1 MLDLAFFIERQSSPY
16 FPVVDTG
23 DAYDL
28 ERRIIANR
36 TLTAGWG

>member
-1 MLDLAFFIERQSSPY
+1 MQAFFIERQSGPC

-28 ERRIIANR
+28 VQKLSRIEP
-36 TLTAGWG
+36 

>member
-1 MLDLAFFIERQSSPY
+1 MQAFFIERQSGPC
-16 FPVVDTG
+16 FPVASTG

>member
-1 MLDLAFFIERQSSPY
+1 MQVFLIIRQSGPY
-16 FPVVDTG
+16 FPVADTG

-28 ERRIIANR
+28 EQRVIANR